1 MKLNRLASCFAA
13 LGLSA
18 PLALSSAAAGE
29 DPPTVLEYQGR
40 LTDTG
45 GVAVNQSNLQVRIRL
60 YDLPT
65 GGIQLWEELLQG
77 AEAPDVVDGLVHF
90 RIGETA
96 PLQAF
101 YFEDYQDLWLGITFG
116 DDEEA
121 VPRMKL
127 ASVPWAVR
135 SRTACNADDVADKDI
150 TPNTVTV
157 NGQLVIDSTGA
168 WVGQGGLAGPAGP
181 TGPTGPI
188 GPVGPIGPAGPIGPV
203 GAQGP
208 EGPVGQTGAQ
218 GPQGPTGQTGAQGP
232 AGTAGP
238 VGPVGPIGPDG
249 AQGPAGPM
257 GAEGPVGPA
266 GPTGPA
272 GPIGPVGAEGAAG
285 VQGPVGPV
293 GPQGPAGPQG
303 PIGASPFLLNG
314 LDAYYTQGDVGI
326 GTSAPVS
333 KLQVAGAADAG
344 LSNDGLVLIGSKS
357 GRNFVFDGEEFMTR
371 DDGSPA
377 TMSINF
383 EGGDVTVVG
392 SGASGNLGV
401 GTTSP
406 AARLHV
412 ANGTDASLSSGGYLL
427 VGDSSGL
434 NLLLDDNELMARDDG
449 GTGTL
454 FLNADGGDVVISS
467 FGSGRLGVGTSTP
480 SATLHVAGSGRVE
493 GTLTATGNGVIEQRA
508 AVGET
513 IFGNVR
519 QYVHGNG
526 DDSYVILGDSD
537 DVTGLGTGVWGET
550 SFSDDS
556 SAFGAGVWG
565 EAKSSEYDAVY
576 ANGDLSTS
584 GFKLFVQPHPTDPS
598 REVRFASLEGNE
610 SGTYF
615 RGKTTLTG
623 GVARIDVP
631 EDFRLVTEEGSLTVQ
646 LTARGPAQVWFE
658 HYDLNE
664 VRIAGTADV
673 EVHYVVNG
681 IRRGFAE
688 FETIRTN
695 DHFRPRW
702 SGEPYGNQFPDA
714 LRAILVQNGIL
725 NPDFTPNE
733 STAAQNG
740 WELIDRRSE
749 PGVR

>member
-1 MKLNRLASCFAA
+1 MTAQTNYGAKEFSMGVVSADFTGDGHADVYSTSVGRNSFLVNNGDNTFTQAA
-13 LGLSA
+13 DGS
-18 PLALSSAAAGE
+18 
-29 DPPTVLEYQGR
+29 
-40 LTDTG
+40 
-45 GVAVNQSNLQVRIRL
+45 
-60 YDLPT
+60 
-65 GGIQLWEELLQG
+65 G
-77 AEAPDVVDGLVHF
+77 AEGDYLDIGPGVDGLN
-90 RIGETA
+90 
-96 PLQAF
+96 LQNNWSSVAF
-101 YFEDYQDLWLGITFG
+101 DYDL
-116 DDEEA
+116 DMD
-121 VPRMKL
+121 
-127 ASVPWAVR
+127 
-135 SRTACNADDVADKDI
+135 
-150 TPNTVTV
+150 
-157 NGQLVIDSTGA
+157 
-168 WVGQGGLAGPAGP
+168 
-181 TGPTGPI
+181 
-188 GPVGPIGPAGPIGPV
+188 
-203 GAQGP
+203 
-208 EGPVGQTGAQ
+208 
-218 GPQGPTGQTGAQGP
+218 
-232 AGTAGP
+232 
-238 VGPVGPIGPDG
+238 
-249 AQGPAGPM
+249 
-257 GAEGPVGPA
+257 
-266 GPTGPA
+266 
-272 GPIGPVGAEGAAG
+272 
-285 VQGPVGPV
+285 
-293 GPQGPAGPQG
+293 
-303 PIGASPFLLNG
+303 
-314 LDAYYTQGDVGI
+314 LD
-326 GTSAPVS
+326 
-333 KLQVAGAADAG
+333 
-344 LSNDGLVLIGSKS
+344 
-357 GRNFVFDGEEFMTR
+357 
-371 DDGSPA
+371 
-377 TMSINF
+377 
-383 EGGDVTVVG
+383 
-392 SGASGNLGV
+392 
-401 GTTSP
+401 
-406 AARLHV
+406 
-412 ANGTDASLSSGGYLL
+412 
-427 VGDSSGL
+427 
-434 NLLLDDNELMARDDG
+434 
-449 GTGTL
+449 
-454 FLNADGGDVVISS
+454 
-467 FGSGRLGVGTSTP
+467 
-480 SATLHVAGSGRVE
+480 LHVAGSGRVE